1 VVLSATH
8 THSGPAGFLQYVLF
22 EVSSLGFIE
31 QTFNAMVDGIA
42 RVSMYGFFDSYILEY
57 LINAHSAFINFNIFF
72 ALCALI

>member
-1 VVLSATH
+1 MVLSATH

-42 RVSMYGFFDSYILEY
+42 RVCMDFLIQIL
-57 LINAHSAFINFNIFF
+57 I
-72 ALCALI
+72 